1 MHRESEQ
8 LYKNGFDIILIGHK
22 NHPEVIGTM
31 GQLPRGSIKLVET
44 INDVESLDL
53 KNFKKPLEFI
63 IIRKIIDTNPVIDVM
78 AAKVLLNLSFVFKNK
93 IVGFN
98 ITATTRETE
107 R

>member
-1 MHRESEQ
+1 MLDSFVKYRS
-8 LYKNGFDIILIGHK
+8 LYFSIILFTELCNSEEFK
-22 NHPEVIGTM
+22 RDRFLACSTK
-31 GQLPRGSIKLVET
+31 RGIK
-44 INDVESLDL
+44 D
-53 KNFKKPLEFI
+53 F
-63 IIRKIIDTNPVIDVM
+63 IIRKIIDTRPVIDVI